1 METNTE
7 TELTG
12 SNDQSSRETQ
22 SQLRKL
28 LLSSQPDN
36 DVWQEAVGQLV
47 SKLHLRTL
55 HTHTTDKEF
64 IECINLVARAQATG
78 SKIAKKKNINL
89 GRYKDRAPIDVN
101 LPQDVEDQKTILN
114 LLSKVKAD
122 WCLKFLSDFFQN
134 SIVNKAVISILVKWA
149 CKCSNN
155 PAELWTAV
163 ISPLPKSNIEEKT
176 QILVMKEFEKY
187 SIEFINQQYCEKT
200 LLEFKELL
208 GSISQTLNQVSERD
222 KFSSSIISTT
232 ITYISRLRTEI
243 PASIIDNIFITTIS
257 EFSASLKGKEQIKRW
272 EPYRAGLSKSAAS
285 AINSLTKLLGP
296 SSADHW
302 SKYRQNFILAFP
314 KFSDDLTFY
323 DSENQ
328 FIKIILGIKNDT
340 NISPNADYQTEA
352 SVCKLLLNWTT
363 FQNQNNNISGSES
376 IDVLIKNVGKSLG
389 IEYFGNI
396 GTICNYDPV
405 EHNLLDQGS
414 TPTSVT
420 ILQKGV
426 ILTRPDGSKKI
437 LHPAIVK

>member
-7 TELTG
+7 TGQTG
-12 SNDQSSRETQ
+12 SNDQSSIETQ

-36 DVWQEAVGQLV
+36 DVWQESVGQLV

-55 HTHTTDKEF
+55 HTLTTDKEF
-64 IECINLVARAQATG
+64 FECINLVAKAQASG

-89 GRYKDRAPIDVN
+89 GRYKDRAPIDFV
-101 LPQDVEDQKTILN
+101 LPQDADDQKAILN
-114 LLSKVKAD
+114 LLSKVRAD

-134 SIVNKAVISILVKWA
+134 SKVNKSLISILVKWA
-149 CKCSNN
+149 FKCSNN
-155 PAELWTAV
+155 PAELWTTV
-163 ISPLPKSNIEEKT
+163 ISPLLKSNIDEKT
-176 QILVMKEFEKY
+176 QISVIKEFEKY
-187 SIEFINQQYCEKT
+187 SIDFINQQYCEKT

-208 GSISQTLNQVSERD
+208 SSISQTLNQVTERV
-222 KFSSSIISTT
+222 KFSSSIISTI
-232 ITYISRLRTEI
+232 ITYISTLRTEI
-243 PASIIDNIFITTIS
+243 PASIIDNNFITTIS
-257 EFSASLKGKEQIKRW
+257 EFSASLKGKEQIKQW
-272 EPYRAGLSKSAAS
+272 ESYRAELGKSAAS

-296 SSADHW
+296 SSADYW
-302 SKYRQNFILAFP
+302 SKYRQNFIRAFP

-328 FIKIILGIKNDT
+328 FIKIILGIKNES
-340 NISPNADYQTEA
+340 NLSPNAHYQTEA

-363 FQNQNNNISGSES
+363 FQNQNNDISGSES
-376 IDVLIKNVGKSLG
+376 LDVLIKNVGKSLG

-396 GTICNYDPV
+396 GTVCNYDPI

-426 ILTRPDGSKKI
+426 IVSRLDGSKKI